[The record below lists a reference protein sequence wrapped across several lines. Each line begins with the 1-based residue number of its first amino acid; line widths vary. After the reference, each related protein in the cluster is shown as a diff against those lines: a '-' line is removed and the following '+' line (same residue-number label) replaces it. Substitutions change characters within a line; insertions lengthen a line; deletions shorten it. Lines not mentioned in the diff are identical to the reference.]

1 MVGQD
6 GILSALQ
13 RENSKEEP
21 QTPGGKGGYYSD
33 PSQQM
38 SRGKCSRT
46 FTGMLLVIAKPL
58 EANQEAKNRKLVGR
72 TALL

>member
-1 MVGQD
+1 MVGWD

-21 QTPGGKGGYYSD
+21 QTPGGKGRYYSD

-38 SRGKCSRT
+38 SRGKCSRM
-46 FTGMLLVIAKPL
+46 FIGMLLVIAKPL
-58 EANQEAKNRKLVGR
+58 EATQEAKNRELVGQ
-72 TALL
+72 TTLL

>member
-1 MVGQD
+1 MVGWD
-6 GILSALQ
+6 GILSTLQ

-38 SRGKCSRT
+38 SRGKCSRM
-46 FTGMLLVIAKPL
+46 FIGMLLVIAKPL
-58 EANQEAKNRKLVGR
+58 EATQEAKNRELVGR